1 MQNDKATVM
10 TAITRIMKDAT
21 EETLEFVYF
30 YLIECARTGA

>member
-1 MQNDKATVM
+1 MQNEKEIVM
-10 TAITRIMKDAT
+10 NAITRIMKDAT